1 MKSLLKR
8 LRESRLVTGI
18 LRRVDD
24 LLERNMN
31 MKAAIQE
38 ACAEYASETGYRYF
52 KVVTSNDEKTC
63 GKCKALDGKIFSD
76 SDPDYPP
83 LNEYFSD
90 DGLHPNCRCYAKA
103 MTYEEL
109 KGKTMNEK
117 KLAKMALNAKG
128 WEDIIPYR
136 GFVEQGLEEDEYDF
150 ETWTMLAPEG
160 TYVGTDTDGNRIEEV
175 LDAES
180 LANLAEGY
188 KPDSAFI
195 DKDHESMK
203 APLDRDTEAYGW
215 ISELKTLFG
224 AAPEYN
230 GLYAKIK
237 WTEKGRELV
246 TSRAYRFMSPA
257 FQLNE
262 FGRPVKLINSAL
274 TNRPNFSLPPIIN
287 SETEKETITEEHDMD
302 IETLKEEIVNA
313 CLKRMKAE
321 QEKAAEETANTE
333 TEEKEEAKPETEEK
347 QTEEKDTAAEKTEET
362 AEETAEV
369 ENACGKETA
378 NACGKEPEE
387 TKETENTDTK
397 ETEEEKEEVIKAEA
411 LNSAAEALPTVA
423 ETVKQT
429 QEWRNLHGE
438 DLMRYYRRQSRVIM
452 A

>member
-8 LRESRLVTGI
+8 LRESRLVKGI
-18 LRRVDD
+18 MRRVDD

-38 ACAEYASETGYRYF
+38 ACAEYASEMGYRYF
-52 KVVTSNDEKTC
+52 KVVTADDEKTC
-63 GKCKALDGKIFSD
+63 DKCKALDGKIFSD

-109 KGKTMNEK
+109 KGKTMTEK

-136 GFVEQGLEEDEYDF
+136 GFVEQGIEEDEYDF

-188 KPDSAFI
+188 EPDSAFI

-237 WTEKGRELV
+237 WTDKGKDLV

-313 CLKRMKAE
+313 CMERIKAQ
-321 QEKAAEETANTE
+321 QEKAAEAENTDAE
-333 TEEKEEAKPETEEK
+333 KTEEAKPGTEEKE
-347 QTEEKDTAAEKTEET
+347 TEEKDTAAEETKEKTEEKTEET
-362 AEETAEV
+362 T
-369 ENACGKETA
+369 NACGK
-378 NACGKEPEE
+378 E
-387 TKETENTDTK
+387 TKETENTETEEK
-397 ETEEEKEEVIKAEA
+397 TEEEKEEVIKAEA
-411 LNSAAEALPTVA
+411 LNSAAETQPTVA

>member
-8 LRESRLVTGI
+8 LRESRLVKGI
-18 LRRVDD
+18 MRRVDD

-52 KVVTSNDEKTC
+52 KVVTTDDEKTC

-83 LNEYFSD
+83 LDEYFSD

-103 MTYEEL
+103 VTYEEL

-128 WEDIIPYR
+128 WENIIPYR
-136 GFVEQGLEEDEYDF
+136 GFVEQGIEEDEYDF

-188 KPDSAFI
+188 EPDSAFI

-237 WTEKGRELV
+237 WTDKGRELV

-262 FGRPVKLINSAL
+262 FGRPVKLVNSAL

-313 CLKRMKAE
+313 CMERMKAR
-321 QEKAAEETANTE
+321 QEKAAEVENTDA
-333 TEEKEEAKPETEEK
+333 EKTEEAKPETEEDADGK
-347 QTEEKDTAAEKTEET
+347 PEADGGDDDMPEAASQEEAEDVPEQKDAEP
-362 AEETAEV
+362 A
-369 ENACGKETA
+369 
-378 NACGKEPEE
+378 
-387 TKETENTDTK
+387 
-397 ETEEEKEEVIKAEA
+397 EEKEEVIKLES
-411 LNSAAEALPTVA
+411 LNSSSEAVPA
-423 ETVKQT
+423 IGEMAKAGD
-429 QEWRNLHGE
+429 EWRSLHGD
-438 DLMRYYRRQSRVIM
+438 DLLAWCRRHPGQF
-452 A
+452 

>member
-38 ACAEYASETGYRYF
+38 ACAEYASETGYRYH
-52 KVVTSNDEKTC
+52 KVVTSSDEKTS

-136 GFVEQGLEEDEYDF
+136 GFVEQGLEADEYDF

-188 KPDSAFI
+188 EPDSAFI

-237 WTEKGRELV
+237 WTDKGKDLV

-287 SETEKETITEEHDMD
+287 SETGKETITEEHDMD

-313 CLKRMKAE
+313 CMERMKAR
-321 QEKAAEETANTE
+321 QEKAAEAENT
-333 TEEKEEAKPETEEK
+333 
-347 QTEEKDTAAEKTEET
+347 DAEKTEEAKPA
-362 AEETAEV
+362 AEEDADGKPEAGAGGGDGGMPEAASQEEAEDV
-369 ENACGKETA
+369 PEQKDA
-378 NACGKEPEE
+378 EPA
-387 TKETENTDTK
+387 
-397 ETEEEKEEVIKAEA
+397 EEKEEVIKLES
-411 LNSAAEALPTVA
+411 LNSSS
-423 ETVKQT
+423 ETVPAIGEMAKAGD
-429 QEWRNLHGE
+429 EWRSLHGD
-438 DLMRYYRRQSRVIM
+438 DLLAWCRRHPGQF
-452 A
+452 

>member
-8 LRESRLVTGI
+8 LMESRLVEGI

-31 MKAAIQE
+31 MKAAVQE
-38 ACAEYASETGYRYF
+38 ACAEYAQEMGYRYF
-52 KVVTSNDEKTC
+52 KVVTTDDEKTC
-63 GKCKALDGKIFSD
+63 GACRDLAGKIFSD
-76 SDPDYPP
+76 SDPDYPA
-83 LNEYFSD
+83 LSEYFSD
-90 DGLHPNCRCYAKA
+90 AGLHPNCRCYARA

-109 KGKTMNEK
+109 KGKDMDAR

-160 TYVGTDTDGNRIEEV
+160 TYVGTDTEGNRIEEV

-188 KPDSAFI
+188 EPDSAFI

-237 WTEKGRELV
+237 WTDKGRELV

-262 FGRPVKLINSAL
+262 FGRPVKLVNSAL

-302 IETLKEEIVNA
+302 IETLKEEIINA
-313 CLKRMKAE
+313 CMERMKAE
-321 QEKAAEETANTE
+321 AENTAAEETKTDAEE
-333 TEEKEEAKPETEEK
+333 TDTAKPETEETK
-347 QTEEKDTAAEKTEET
+347 TEEKDAAAEKTEEKT
-362 AEETAEV
+362 E
-369 ENACGKETA
+369 ETA
-378 NACGKEPEE
+378 NACGKDEE
-387 TKETENTDTK
+387 TVNACGKE
-397 ETEEEKEEVIKAEA
+397 EEEKKDEVIKAEA
-411 LNSAAEALPTVA
+411 LNSASETQPTVA
-423 ETVKQT
+423 DAVKQT
-429 QEWRNLHGE
+429 QEWRNLRGE